1 MVNST
6 GLNGTVNNQFGQ
18 AVGPPQPGKNAYGR
32 GTGAEIGLLT
42 PTVQAVDIN
51 QIKLAQLA
59 EATAAPPSPL
69 VTKEIPIAL
78 PGLLTA
84 STARGQAQATYD
96 PQFCPIGRPLTYGLG
111 YVENLQVL
119 PGAAAASSAPAPPAT
134 PSPRPARSPTWCP
147 TVTAPTAWSPSRR
160 P

>member
-32 GTGAEIGLLT
+32 GAGVEVGLLT
-42 PTVQAVDIN
+42 PTVQAVDLN
-51 QIKLAQLA
+51 QIKLTQVA
-59 EATAAPPSPL
+59 EANAAPPSPL
-69 VTKEIPIAL
+69 VTKEIPIDL

-96 PQFCPIGRPLTYGLG
+96 PRVLPDRAAPHLRAG
-111 YVENLQVL
+111 YVENLQV
-119 PGAAAASSAPAPPAT
+119 AA
-134 PSPRPARSPTWCP
+134 RAR
-147 TVTAPTAWSPSRR
+147 RR
-160 P
+160 PRRHQRHGQLGHPDPHGHLHGPQR